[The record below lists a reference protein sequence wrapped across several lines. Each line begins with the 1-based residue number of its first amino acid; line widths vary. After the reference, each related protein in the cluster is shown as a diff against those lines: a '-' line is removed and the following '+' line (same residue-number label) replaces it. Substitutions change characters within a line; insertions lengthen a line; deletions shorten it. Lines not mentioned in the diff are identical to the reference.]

1 MIEIKDPVLKRLLLE
16 HLVEQ
21 MDQGHLDPL
30 LEAGVWPELL
40 DTLRERPARDL
51 INASQMDLKLRFT
64 LDCSGVVDAFNRLD
78 AVKRDIALKEYF
90 VIGGAAPE
98 LMTKLF
104 KLTSV
109 QIRQLREVLCPAGE
123 QPLGGR
129 PRLPEIAIRES
140 IQMDWAKLAKEQP
153 QDSLRERLYQLHLLH
168 SDISINSLW
177 AVLNEFD
184 SVIEWDHSSATRSV
198 R

>member
-64 LDCSGVVDAFNRLD
+64 LDCAGVVDAFSRLD
-78 AVKRDIALKEYF
+78 AVKRDIELKEYF
-90 VIGGAAPE
+90 VIGGAAQ
-98 LMTKLF
+98 
-104 KLTSV
+104 S
-109 QIRQLREVLCPAGE
+109 
-123 QPLGGR
+123 
-129 PRLPEIAIRES
+129 
-140 IQMDWAKLAKEQP
+140 
-153 QDSLRERLYQLHLLH
+153 
-168 SDISINSLW
+168 
-177 AVLNEFD
+177 
-184 SVIEWDHSSATRSV
+184 
-198 R
+198 